1 MFVLGVIGAILGIY
15 LLVEFVVL
23 LNSLSYK
30 KYGYEFFSRVS
41 MIIVTIGYYFCYF
54 GYQVFLDATKSDGDI
69 LNGILLMGIGFIF
82 LLFML
87 IANIKNT
94 NFIMGISF
102 SVVQFLVYIPIAYIA
117 FFVIVITIIALMNT
131 KPVWVLNND

>member
-117 FFVIVITIIALMNT
+117 FFAIVITIIALMNT